1 MTGPGMLPT
10 VTADQV
16 IEAMGALADVIRAV
30 QINGRPL
37 GDAVRFEPV
46 AKTGDPIEVIL
57 APPGF
62 NYGGNALGPTS
73 MTVEVFVV
81 AIATD
86 LTVHNLIALE
96 RGVADAID
104 SNRSVDATV
113 RGSAP
118 GVWQR
123 GNTSH
128 AAYVITVE
136 VGLP

>member
-1 MTGPGMLPT
+1 MLPT

-16 IEAMGALADVIRAV
+16 MTALSALADVIRLIE
-30 QINGRPL
+30 INGRPL
-37 GDAVRFEPV
+37 GDAVRFEPI
-46 AKTGDPIEVIL
+46 AKVGDPIEVIL
-57 APPGF
+57 APPSF
-62 NYGGNALGPTS
+62 NYGGNALGPRS

-104 SNRSVDATV
+104 SSNDVDATV
-113 RGSAP
+113 LGSAP

-128 AAYVITVE
+128 AAYVISVE